1 MPIAESAPNLPR
13 SLQTLMA
20 DARESLERW
29 EREPIDFDDE
39 QEAAW
44 LHDWTLRLSRGEV
57 DDDLYWKCVAEDCER
72 EGDWEGAIA
81 AYDKVLAA
89 TDSHPFSPHA
99 NIGVVLSL
107 LGRHEEALERFRLAV
122 KHAATEEVPILYRV
136 ALADEACQLLSMG
149 RARAAQRVVEAAMLT
164 FEEETEDGL
173 GLART
178 VTLLACCALERKDL
192 TAALE
197 ALNAA
202 WSMLEDLQKVYPGG
216 SGVHHTVTL
225 WWRAEAKRRRLNGE
239 AATEIE
245 AWEQAVKEAK
255 AAAEGWDRL
264 GSDANVMRR
273 LLNLADAY
281 DRHGR
286 ADQATA
292 SRREAETLRA
302 KWHLPTVSIP
312 APASMWRRM
321 VSRFGW

>member
-1 MPIAESAPNLPR
+1 
-13 SLQTLMA
+13 MA

-44 LHDWTLRLSRGEV
+44 LRDWTLRLSRGDV
-57 DDDLYWKCVAEDCER
+57 DEDLYWKCVAEDCER

-89 TDSHPFSPHA
+89 ADSHPFSPHA
-99 NIGVVLSL
+99 NIGVILSL
-107 LGRHEEALERFRLAV
+107 LGRHEEALERYRLAV
-122 KHAATEEVPILYRV
+122 KQLATEEVPIFYRV

-149 RARAAQRVVEAAMLT
+149 RARAAQRVVEAAIRT

-178 VTLLACCALERKDL
+178 VTLRACCALERKDL
-192 TAALE
+192 TTALE

-202 WSMLEDLQKVYPGG
+202 WSMLEDLQQVYPGG
-216 SGVHHTVTL
+216 SGVHHTAAL
-225 WWRAEAKRRRLNGE
+225 WWRAEAKRRQLAGE
-239 AATEIE
+239 TATEIE
-245 AWEQAVKEAK
+245 AWEQAVKEVK

-264 GSDANVMRR
+264 GCDANVMRR

-281 DRHGR
+281 ERHGR
-286 ADQATA
+286 TDEATR
-292 SRREAETLRA
+292 SRRAAETLRA
-302 KWHLPTVSIP
+302 KWHLPAASAP
-312 APASMWRRM
+312 APASMWRRAAWLTNLL
-321 VSRFGW
+321 RGNR

>member
-1 MPIAESAPNLPR
+1 MPIADAAPNLPH
-13 SLQTLMA
+13 SLQALMA

-39 QEAAW
+39 QQADW
-44 LHDWTLRLSRGEV
+44 LRDWTLRLSRGEV

-99 NIGVVLSL
+99 NIAAILSL
-107 LGRHEEALERFRLAV
+107 LGRHAEALKRFRLAV
-122 KHAATEEVPILYRV
+122 KQLATEEVRIFYRV

-149 RARAAQRVVEAAMLT
+149 RARSAQRVVEAAMLT

-178 VTLLACCALERKDL
+178 VTLRACCALELKDRT
-192 TAALE
+192 TAKE
-197 ALNAA
+197 ALDAA

-216 SGVHHTVTL
+216 SGVHHMAAM
-225 WWRAEAKRRRLNGE
+225 WWRAEAKRRQLAGE

-245 AWEQAVKEAK
+245 AWEQAVTEAK

-264 GSDANVMRR
+264 SSDANVMRR
-273 LLNLADAY
+273 LLNLAEAY
-281 DRHGR
+281 ERHWQT
-286 ADQATA
+286 DEATE

-302 KWHLPTVSIP
+302 KWHLPVASAP
-312 APASMWRRM
+312 APAGIWRR
-321 VSRFGW
+321 VARRFGW